1 MEKLAWATTGF
12 RRYWIVTGKLLQCE
26 LQKGFVGLN
35 GESEPEFFWT
45 DEAHFNL
52 IFRVNRNKE
61 KKRGN
66 L

>member
-35 GESEPEFFWT
+35 GESEPEFFFL
-45 DEAHFNL
+45 DRRSPFQL
-52 IFRVNRNKE
+52 DFSR
-61 KKRGN
+61 
-66 L
+66 